1 VSAFIALYTKKYDEA
16 ITTCDKYIQQYGESE
31 NILYI
36 KARAC
41 KLAKDYETADK
52 LHDEIMSK
60 FNNGINLKV
69 MYRGGILNEEYCH
82 IDGLSVLV
90 QLVDLAPHTTSLHT
104 IIRKLMR
111 ARNIKL
117 TSVEPTENEI
127 FSAFNNAELDDD
139 EYMKVVMSHYME
151 NDDIYKTFVG
161 IISNQIFS

>member
-1 VSAFIALYTKKYDEA
+1 
-16 ITTCDKYIQQYGESE
+16 
-31 NILYI
+31 
-36 KARAC
+36 
-41 KLAKDYETADK
+41 
-52 LHDEIMSK
+52 MSK

-139 EYMKVVMSHYME
+139 EYMKIVMSHYME